1 MTTSGG
7 AGTTLPSAN
16 SSTFPDVL
24 GAPASLIGSELSV
37 YLAPAF
43 LMPLAALCGPLPV
56 AAFTFPDCALRGTS
70 GGATMS
76 TPVGRAHPMSRADKR
91 PRARRTGFSIIGSE
105 SPVQLGSGPSLCP
118 APMPQGVSY
127 VHHWADVYIR
137 EVGPG
142 LFVLLILPLGLLV
155 LEPVPV
161 LLAVGHGGTF
171 EVRFAQLPIGP
182 ILGIEQISIA
192 QIGLAHFGAAKV
204 GSA

>member
-1 MTTSGG
+1 
-7 AGTTLPSAN
+7 
-16 SSTFPDVL
+16 
-24 GAPASLIGSELSV
+24 
-37 YLAPAF
+37 
-43 LMPLAALCGPLPV
+43 
-56 AAFTFPDCALRGTS
+56 
-70 GGATMS
+70 
-76 TPVGRAHPMSRADKR
+76 
-91 PRARRTGFSIIGSE
+91 
-105 SPVQLGSGPSLCP
+105 
-118 APMPQGVSY
+118 MPQGVSY

-161 LLAVGHGGTF
+161 LLAVGHDGPF

>member
-70 GGATMS
+70 GGASMT
-76 TPVGRAHPMSRADKR
+76 TPVWRAHPMSRADKR
-91 PRARRTGFSIIGSE
+91 PRARRTGFHHRVGVSCPTWLRPFALPRPDAAGCFLCTS
-105 SPVQLGSGPSLCP
+105 LGGCVHKRGRTRFIRPSHPSLGPTCP
-118 APMPQGVSY
+118 
-127 VHHWADVYIR
+127 
-137 EVGPG
+137 
-142 LFVLLILPLGLLV
+142 
-155 LEPVPV
+155 
-161 LLAVGHGGTF
+161 
-171 EVRFAQLPIGP
+171 
-182 ILGIEQISIA
+182 
-192 QIGLAHFGAAKV
+192 
-204 GSA
+204 

>member
-1 MTTSGG
+1 
-7 AGTTLPSAN
+7 
-16 SSTFPDVL
+16 
-24 GAPASLIGSELSV
+24 
-37 YLAPAF
+37 
-43 LMPLAALCGPLPV
+43 
-56 AAFTFPDCALRGTS
+56 
-70 GGATMS
+70 
-76 TPVGRAHPMSRADKR
+76 
-91 PRARRTGFSIIGSE
+91 
-105 SPVQLGSGPSLCP
+105 
-118 APMPQGVSY
+118 MPQGVSY